1 MVGLNSDQF
10 SSRRG
15 TESLLDKRY
24 HMHGV
29 NKIQKNT
36 ASVENDD
43 LRQTDHVTTPT
54 RTRWTAQLASA
65 ICRATRLAADDVT
78 VETYYCGN

>member
-10 SSRRG
+10 LSRRV

-24 HMHGV
+24 HMHVV

-54 RTRWTAQLASA
+54 RTRCTAQLASA

-78 VETYYCGN
+78 VETYYCGS